1 MLFVCSTPIG
11 NLGDVSFRLVEVLKE
26 CDLILAEDTRRTS
39 VLLKKFDISKKVISF
54 NDHNKERKTPSVI
67 KELIDGRKIAL
78 LSDAGTPAISDP
90 GFYIVREAVRNGV
103 QIVPVPGA
111 SAFVSAISCSGLPT
125 DRFTFFGFIPKK
137 GKVKFFTD
145 VVGRK
150 ETLVFY
156 ESPYRIVNTI
166 GVIKDVMPN
175 ASLVVAREL
184 TKKFEEFIRG
194 SAVEVYDII
203 KDRKIKGEIT
213 ICLKQGKC

>member
-11 NLGDVSFRLVEVLKE
+11 NLGDVSFRLVDVLRE
-26 CDLILAEDTRRTS
+26 ADLILAEDTRRTY

-54 NDHNKERKTPSVI
+54 NDHNKERKTPAVI

-90 GFYIVREAVRNGV
+90 GFYIVREAVRNDV

-111 SAFVSAISCSGLPT
+111 SAFVSALSCSGLPT

-137 GKVKFFTD
+137 GKVKFFSGL
-145 VVGRK
+145 VGRK

-175 ASLVVAREL
+175 ASLVIAREL

-194 SAVEVYDII
+194 SSVEVYDII

>member
-11 NLGDVSFRLVEVLKE
+11 NLGDVSFRLVDVLRE
-26 CDLILAEDTRRTS
+26 ADLILAEDTRRTS

-90 GFYIVREAVRNGV
+90 GFYIVREAVRNDV

-111 SAFVSAISCSGLPT
+111 SAFVSALSCSGLPT

-137 GKVKFFTD
+137 GKVKFFSGL
-145 VVGRK
+145 VGRK

-175 ASLVVAREL
+175 ASLVIAREL

-194 SAVEVYDII
+194 SSVEVYDII